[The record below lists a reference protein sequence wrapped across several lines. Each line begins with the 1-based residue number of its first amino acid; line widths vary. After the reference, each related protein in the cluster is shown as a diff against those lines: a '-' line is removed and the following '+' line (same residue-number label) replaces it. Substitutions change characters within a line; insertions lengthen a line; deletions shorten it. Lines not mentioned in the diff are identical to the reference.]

1 MCEYYYDVVMRIEGQ
16 EKCDICYG
24 LECCLS
30 LGGGVFEPW
39 LLEVVLHNGGFGVFL
54 LLICGYWLL
63 GVG

>member
-1 MCEYYYDVVMRIEGQ
+1 MRIEGQ